1 MLYRGSIDQNIEVV
15 YEQLF
20 THSPPLTS
28 INARSELVRS
38 TMAVELAGK
47 EGTVKALP
55 MDNVPGLT
63 LPSGDGAGRW
73 LLKSPEGNP
82 WVQSPSDDRSGFRTH
97 DGVPFLIVTP

>member
-1 MLYRGSIDQNIEVV
+1 MLRGDRTFTRQLAE
-15 YEQLF
+15 EQRLA
-20 THSPPLTS
+20 HSPPLTS

-63 LPSGDGAGRW
+63 LPSGDGAGR
-73 LLKSPEGNP
+73 LLLTSPEGNP
-82 WVQSPSDDRSGFRTH
+82 PVQSPTAETGLDFGPKVMFPS
-97 DGVPFLIVTP
+97 